1 MFQEIQQQDHLGFS
15 LEIIGTVSSA
25 HAGLLVYQV
34 LLFQGSDCSP
44 EFHLTL
50 NFFSILVILMTPALK
65 IYLLTSNLCFL
76 ILVISGSQFKVHF
89 LLVSVWSFPFSFNRI
104 YLVILSHSFITS
116 QSHFSSYVVYVG
128 NLPLN
133 TNLARSHKFSLYS
146 FYYPLIKVYLNFK
159 K

>member
-15 LEIIGTVSSA
+15 LEITGTVSSA
-25 HAGLLVYQV
+25 HAGLLVYQI
-34 LLFQGSDCSP
+34 LLFQGSDCSS

-116 QSHFSSYVVYVG
+116 QFHFSSYVCLCRKSPSKY
-128 NLPLN
+128 
-133 TNLARSHKFSLYS
+133 KFS
-146 FYYPLIKVYLNFK
+146 
-159 K
+159 